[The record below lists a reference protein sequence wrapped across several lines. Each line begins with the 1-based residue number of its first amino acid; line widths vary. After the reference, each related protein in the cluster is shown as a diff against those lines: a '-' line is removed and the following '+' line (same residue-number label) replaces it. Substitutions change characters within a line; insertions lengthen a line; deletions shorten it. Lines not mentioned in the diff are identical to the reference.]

1 MEGRRCAA
9 CGEAFRPCPRVGDQK
24 YCGKEECRRVRRRR
38 WQLAK
43 RQSDAD
49 YLDNQVRAQRSWL
62 EKNSTYWR
70 AYRSGRPDYAQANRE
85 KQRQRDSRRRVGN
98 LAKMDSIG
106 TFSSVASGT

>member
-1 MEGRRCAA
+1 
-9 CGEAFRPCPRVGDQK
+9 
-24 YCGKEECRRVRRRR
+24 VRRRR
-38 WQLAK
+38 WQVAK

-70 AYRSGRPDYAQANRE
+70 AYRSGRPDYAQANRQ
-85 KQRQRDSRRRVGN
+85 KQRQRDSRRRVVN

-106 TFSSVASGT
+106 TFSSVASGTYRLVPVGEEDLAKMDSIVVEITLLSKG